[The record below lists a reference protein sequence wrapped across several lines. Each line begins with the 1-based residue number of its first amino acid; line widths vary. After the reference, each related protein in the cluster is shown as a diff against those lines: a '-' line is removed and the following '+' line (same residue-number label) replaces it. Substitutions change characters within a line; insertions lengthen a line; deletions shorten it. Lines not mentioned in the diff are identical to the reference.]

1 MQENVEE
8 ILKKYYGYNEFREGQ
23 KEIIESILV
32 GKDTFAIMP
41 TGGGKSLCYQIP
53 AMIMEGLTLVISP
66 LISLMKDQ
74 VDSLNSFGIPAGV
87 INSTQSINEIRD
99 TIYRAAQGELKLL
112 YVAPERLD
120 VESFYRLFQT
130 LNVSQ
135 IAVDEAHCASQW
147 GHDFRISYRAIAPF
161 IERFQPRPVVSAF
174 TATATIDVR
183 EDVVKLL
190 NLTNPNSYITGFDR
204 KNLSF
209 SVMKNENKQDF
220 ILKYIEDN
228 KDKSGIIYAATR
240 KEVDNLYSTI
250 QKKGYLVGKYHAGMS
265 DNEREQSQEQFLYDD
280 IKIMVATNAF
290 GMGIDKSNVR
300 FVIHYNMPKNIEA
313 YYQEAGRAGRDGE
326 SGECILL
333 FGPRDTMLQKFFI
346 EQTVF
351 TEERKMNEYRKL
363 QSMVDYCHT
372 TRCLRKYILEYFGES
387 DIADKCE
394 NCSNCNDDSE
404 FIDIT
409 VDAQKIFSCIY
420 RMRERYGVTVV
431 AEVLRGSKNQKILN
445 LNFHNLSTYG
455 IMKNYTIKEIKDII
469 NMLIAEEYL
478 ILTEEEFSVVK
489 LRNKAVEVLK
499 NNQKVLQKVYKKKE
513 KVYIDNSLFDKL
525 REVRKK
531 IAQKE
536 AVPPYIVF
544 SDTTLKEMSER
555 IPLNRE
561 EILNIKG
568 VGEKKFERYGEE
580 FLQVLIQ
587 YNDQYK
593 LRSSEDKAI
602 KEVSITNEEKISSHV
617 ITLNMLSEGRSLKEI
632 AEHRGIKIDTVK
644 EHIMRCGLEGIEID
658 WNILIPK
665 EYEDLILEKIKEVGC
680 ERLKPIKELL
690 PNEIDYNAIK
700 AVMCKYKNAQ

>member
-147 GHDFRISYRAIAPF
+147 GHDFRISYRAIGPF

-478 ILTEEEFSVVK
+478 ILTEEEFSV
-489 LRNKAVEVLK
+489 
-499 NNQKVLQKVYKKKE
+499 
-513 KVYIDNSLFDKL
+513 
-525 REVRKK
+525 
-531 IAQKE
+531 
-536 AVPPYIVF
+536 
-544 SDTTLKEMSER
+544 
-555 IPLNRE
+555 
-561 EILNIKG
+561 
-568 VGEKKFERYGEE
+568 
-580 FLQVLIQ
+580 
-587 YNDQYK
+587 
-593 LRSSEDKAI
+593 
-602 KEVSITNEEKISSHV
+602 
-617 ITLNMLSEGRSLKEI
+617 
-632 AEHRGIKIDTVK
+632 
-644 EHIMRCGLEGIEID
+644 
-658 WNILIPK
+658 
-665 EYEDLILEKIKEVGC
+665 
-680 ERLKPIKELL
+680 
-690 PNEIDYNAIK
+690 
-700 AVMCKYKNAQ
+700 